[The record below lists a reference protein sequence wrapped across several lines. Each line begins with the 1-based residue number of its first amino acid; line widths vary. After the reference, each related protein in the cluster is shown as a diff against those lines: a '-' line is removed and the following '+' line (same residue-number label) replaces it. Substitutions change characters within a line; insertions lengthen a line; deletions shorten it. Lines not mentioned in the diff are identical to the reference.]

1 MYEQS
6 NPPDYSRFALARNP
20 FTSLSSEG
28 IENVED
34 IHVSQTIDT
43 RLAEILS
50 EVVDNS
56 SSLAISLVGELGAG
70 KTQRLKGI
78 MSLVEGSGGF
88 VHFQKV
94 DNNDIVQVTQSFLD
108 ALHPE
113 EEIAVPPQATGFV
126 AAIKRMFVPAP
137 PPPVSSRL
145 HVTKATYDPQ
155 AVARQLRGGMGR
167 HSLSA
172 LILDEIENIMTA
184 PESDLIQFFEA
195 LRGFISNMPK
205 GCLFAFACT
214 PEFYKQLKDSFPA
227 FTIRLHAELQCEQ
240 LTDRKAFELIRKRLR
255 QMRTDETYDELY
267 PFDGS
272 AITLLNK
279 VSNGNPRVL
288 LRMLHSVLSAAARD
302 PVVDL
307 IDERYVTRLVAVPNS
322 LEEYMSKVPPELRTI
337 IDEMIGEFNGGPVT
351 YIQLSKSTKEAP
363 TRVYT
368 DLEELTAMG
377 LLRKKKGHY
386 EILEHIKDLLQEED
400 GT

>member
-50 EVVDNS
+50 EVVDND

-78 MSLVEGSGGF
+78 MSLVEGSNGF

-94 DNNDIVQVTQSFLD
+94 DNNDIAQVTQGILN

-113 EEIAVPPQATGFV
+113 EEEVAVPPLATGFV
-126 AAIKRMFVPAP
+126 AAIKRMFAPAP
-137 PPPVSSRL
+137 PSPVSTRP
-145 HVTKATYDPQ
+145 HVTKQTYDPQ
-155 AVARQLRGGMGR
+155 YVARHLREGLGR
-167 HSLSA
+167 HELSA
-172 LILDEIENIMTA
+172 LLLDEIENIMTA

-195 LRGFISNMPK
+195 LRGLISNMPK

-240 LTDRKAFELIRKRLR
+240 LSDRKALELIKKRLLR
-255 QMRTDETYDELY
+255 VRTDETYDDLY
-267 PFDGS
+267 PFDES
-272 AITLLNK
+272 AVFLLNK

-322 LEEYMSKVPPELRTI
+322 LEEYMSKVPPELRSI
-337 IDEMIGEFNGGPVT
+337 IDVMIEDFSGGPVT
-351 YIQLSKSTKEAP
+351 YIQLSKATKEAP

-386 EILEHIKDLLQEED
+386 EILEHIKDLLQEE
-400 GT
+400 G